1 MKKLLTALVITL
13 STAAMAQ
20 QADDTQA
27 QQEQQRN
34 EGRRISTGVNATD
47 VGPAIGNT
55 AKDVGQAIGGSGQ
68 AAKED
73 VNQAAQ
79 DTQQGANQAGK
90 DIKQDARE
98 VGQDIKQGA
107 SHAAKD
113 VKQGAEDLAHKAG
126 MATANQGTFK
136 RDKAFTATGT
146 LKNTGGGGVTL
157 VRQGLPDANLDVRP
171 ETVVMLDGKKVD
183 SSAIPEGSQVRA
195 RFQLEGEEIV
205 AVELNATS
213 PKGVKGKAPVSPSN
227 SQPSTPSTQPVPQQ

>member
-27 QQEQQRN
+27 QQEQKRN
-34 EGRRISTGVNATD
+34 EGRRISTGVDATD

-55 AKDVGQAIGGSGQ
+55 AKDVGQAVGGSGQ

-73 VNQAAQ
+73 VSEAARDVKK
-79 DTQQGANQAGK
+79 DTSEAARDVKK
-90 DIKQDARE
+90 DASEVAR
-98 VGQDIKQGA
+98 
-107 SHAAKD
+107 D
-113 VKQGAEDLAHKAG
+113 VKQDTEKTADKLAQKAG
-126 MATANQGTFK
+126 MATASQGTFK
-136 RDKAFTATGT
+136 KDKAFSTSGT

-157 VRQGLPDANLDVRP
+157 VRQGLPDANLDVRQ
-171 ETVVMLDGKKVD
+171 ETIVMLDGKKVD
-183 SSAIPEGSQVRA
+183 SSVIPEGAQVRA

-213 PKGVKGKAPVSPSN
+213 PKGVKSKAPVSPST
-227 SQPSTPSTQPVPQQ
+227 SQPSTPATQPLPQP

>member
-20 QADDTQA
+20 EAGNTQA
-27 QQEQQRN
+27 QQEQKRT
-34 EGRRISTGVNATD
+34 EGRHISTGVNATD
-47 VGPAIGNT
+47 VGPAIDKT
-55 AKDVGQAIGGSGQ
+55 AKNVEHAIGGSGQ

-79 DTQQGANQAGK
+79 DVKQDTSQTAQ
-90 DIKQDARE
+90 DIKQDTEKTA
-98 VGQDIKQGA
+98 DK
-107 SHAAKD
+107 
-113 VKQGAEDLAHKAG
+113 LAHKAG
-126 MATANQGTFK
+126 LATASQGTFK
-136 RDKAFTATGT
+136 KDKAFTATGT

-157 VRQGLPDANLDVRP
+157 VRPGLPDANLDVRP
-171 ETVVMLDGKKVD
+171 QTLVMLDGKKVD

-213 PKGVKGKAPVSPSN
+213 PKGVKSKAPVSPST

>member
-1 MKKLLTALVITL
+1 MKKLLTALVVTL

-20 QADDTQA
+20 QADTQA
-27 QQEQQRN
+27 QQEQKRN
-34 EGRRISTGVNATD
+34 EGRRVSTGVDATD

-79 DTQQGANQAGK
+79 DVKQDASQTAQ
-90 DIKQDARE
+90 DIKQDTEKTA
-98 VGQDIKQGA
+98 DK
-107 SHAAKD
+107 
-113 VKQGAEDLAHKAG
+113 LAHKAG
-126 MATANQGTFK
+126 LATASQGTFK
-136 RDKAFTATGT
+136 KEKAFTATGT

-157 VRQGLPDANLDVRP
+157 VRPGLPDANLDVRQ
-171 ETVVMLDGKKVD
+171 ETIVMLDGKKVD
-183 SSAIPEGSQVRA
+183 SSTIPEGSQVRA

-213 PKGVKGKAPVSPSN
+213 PKGVKSKAPVSPSD
-227 SQPSTPSTQPVPQQ
+227 SQPLTPSTQPLPKP

>member
-1 MKKLLTALVITL
+1 MKKLLTALVVTL

-20 QADDTQA
+20 QADTQA
-27 QQEQQRN
+27 QQEQKRT
-34 EGRRISTGVNATD
+34 EGRRISTGVDATD

-79 DTQQGANQAGK
+79 DV
-90 DIKQDARE
+90 KQDTSQTA
-98 VGQDIKQGA
+98 QDIK
-107 SHAAKD
+107 KD
-113 VKQGAEDLAHKAG
+113 TEKTADKLAHKAG
-126 MATANQGTFK
+126 LATASQGTFK
-136 RDKAFTATGT
+136 KDKAFTATGT

-157 VRQGLPDANLDVRP
+157 VRPGLPDANLDVRQ
-171 ETVVMLDGKKVD
+171 ETIVMLDGKKVD
-183 SSAIPEGSQVRA
+183 SSVIPEGSQVRA

-213 PKGVKGKAPVSPSN
+213 PKGVKSKAPVSPST
-227 SQPSTPSTQPVPQQ
+227 SQPLTPSTQPLPQQ

>member
-20 QADDTQA
+20 EADNTQA
-27 QQEQQRN
+27 QQEQKRN
-34 EGRRISTGVNATD
+34 EGRRISTGVDATD

-79 DTQQGANQAGK
+79 DTKQGTNQAAQ
-90 DIKQDARE
+90 DVKQEA
-98 VGQDIKQGA
+98 GQTAQ
-107 SHAAKD
+107 D
-113 VKQGAEDLAHKAG
+113 VKQGADKLAQKAG
-126 MATANQGTFK
+126 LATASQGTFK
-136 RDKAFTATGT
+136 RDKAFSTSGT

-157 VRQGLPDANLDVRP
+157 VRQGLPDANLDVRK
-171 ETVVMLDGKKVD
+171 ETLVLLDGKKVD

-227 SQPSTPSTQPVPQQ
+227 SQPGTPSTQPVPQQ